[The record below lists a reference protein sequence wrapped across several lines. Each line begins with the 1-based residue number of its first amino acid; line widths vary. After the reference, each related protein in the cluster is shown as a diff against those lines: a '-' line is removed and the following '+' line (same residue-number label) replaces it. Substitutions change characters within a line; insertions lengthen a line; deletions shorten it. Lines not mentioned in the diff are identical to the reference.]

1 MARSRDR
8 LRRIVGE
15 PRSVTGDK
23 INPPLDDSVWRPHRR
38 GSSAIDDPFSKLSQ
52 RGDFDA
58 TEKSL
63 IAIREGLGSVMP
75 YKASSPLSRNE

>member
-1 MARSRDR
+1 MTRSRDR
-8 LRRIVGE
+8 LRRIVGA
-15 PRSVTGDK
+15 PRSATGGK
-23 INPPLDDSVWRPHRR
+23 FNPPLADPVWRTHCRV
-38 GSSAIDDPFSKLSQ
+38 SSAIDDRFSKLSR

-75 YKASSPLSRNE
+75 YKASSPRSRHE